1 MPRRRRD
8 INPVEAAIGAR
19 LRQLRHD
26 RGITQVELAEKIG
39 IHQSVLSECERGEVR
54 LHGAL
59 VVRLAKALKVSTDEI
74 LGLQK
79 VEEKRPPR
87 NRRFSRRLER
97 IEKLSRSKQ
106 RVIIEMV
113 DAFLDKHSPNGR
125 G

>member
-1 MPRRRRD
+1 VPRRRRD
-8 INPVEAAIGAR
+8 IDPVEAAIGAR
-19 LRQLRHD
+19 LKQLRHN
-26 RGITQVELAEKIG
+26 RGVTQVELAEKIG

-79 VEEKRPPR
+79 VNEKRPK

-97 IEKLSRSKQ
+97 IEKMSRSKQ
-106 RVIIEMV
+106 RVILEMV